1 MLGCQPVLGSHVE
14 NEGLDGVDEL
24 GIVGKVVFGDD
35 FVSAMTNF
43 NYEKKN
49 LQNLTNKL
57 YL

>member
-43 NYEKKN
+43 NYEKKPS
-49 LQNLTNKL
+49 KS
-57 YL
+57 YK